1 MESKRDVKGRGNRK
15 GMTDWEK
22 KKKRSRSWI
31 FKQGL
36 RNGKM
41 IVKRVVRARRIRE
54 RLWLRVV
61 YWSLRFQKKYISRET
76 ICCFPTGLRLEN
88 GICIT

>member
-1 MESKRDVKGRGNRK
+1 
-15 GMTDWEK
+15 
-22 KKKRSRSWI
+22 
-31 FKQGL
+31 
-36 RNGKM
+36 M

-88 GICIT
+88 GICNT